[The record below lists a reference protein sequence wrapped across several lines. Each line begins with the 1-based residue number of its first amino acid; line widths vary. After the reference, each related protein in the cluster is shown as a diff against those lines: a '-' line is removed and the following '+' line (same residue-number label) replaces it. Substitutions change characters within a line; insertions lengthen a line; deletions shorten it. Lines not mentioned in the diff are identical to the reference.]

1 MTAVFRIEL
10 NADWDRDYNTGQ
22 PHPAPTRFTRSFWL
36 DPLEVCVGYWLRAE
50 KLPAG
55 VSIQINHQHICDLEH
70 IGAINIEVTDAVWL
84 EKNII
89 TLSMKYPTSNL
100 PFSGLILEA
109 IPCE

>member
-1 MTAVFRIEL
+1 MSAIFHIEL
-10 NADWDRDYNTGQ
+10 TTGWDRDYTTGND
-22 PHPAPTRFTRSFWL
+22 APSALFTRTFWL
-36 DPLEVCVGYWLRAE
+36 DPLDVCVGYWLRAE

-55 VSIQINHQHICDLEH
+55 TSIQINNQHICDLEH
-70 IGAINIEVTDAVWL
+70 AEAINLEVTDAVWL

-89 TLSMKYPTSNL
+89 TANLKHPANSL